1 VVDKGVSTSTLAIA
15 VRRDGERTV
24 LALTGELDLHTR
36 DALIRATVLAL
47 DDPLPLLEFDAS
59 GLTFCDSSGMSAFLA
74 VRNIAEE
81 HEARVVLTRPS
92 DQVRALL
99 RVSGLHQ
106 LLTGEPVDE

>member
-1 VVDKGVSTSTLAIA
+1 MSTSTLAIT
-15 VRRDGERTV
+15 VTRDGERTL

-47 DDPLPLLEFDAS
+47 EEPLSLLEFDARELS
-59 GLTFCDSSGMSAFLA
+59 FCDSSGMSAFLA

-81 HEARVVLTRPS
+81 HGARVLLTCPS

-99 RVSGLHQ
+99 RVSGLHE
-106 LLTGEPVDE
+106 LLTGKPADDDE

>member
-1 VVDKGVSTSTLAIA
+1 VSTSTLAIT
-15 VRRDGERTV
+15 VTRDGERTL

-47 DDPLPLLEFDAS
+47 EEPLSLLEFDARELS
-59 GLTFCDSSGMSAFLA
+59 FCDSSGMSAFLA

-81 HEARVVLTRPS
+81 HGARVLLTCPS

-99 RVSGLHQ
+99 RVSGLHE
-106 LLTGEPVDE
+106 LLTGKPADDPD

>member
-1 VVDKGVSTSTLAIA
+1 VSTSALAIA
-15 VRRDGERTV
+15 VSRDGGRTF

-47 DDPLPLLEFDAS
+47 DEPISLLSFDVS
-59 GLTFCDSSGMSAFLA
+59 ELTFCDSSGMSAFLA

-81 HEARVVLTRPS
+81 HGARVLLTRPS

-99 RVSGLHQ
+99 RVSGLHE
-106 LLTGEPVDE
+106 LLTGEPVGEE

>member
-1 VVDKGVSTSTLAIA
+1 VSTSALAIA
-15 VRRDGERTV
+15 VTKDGERTR

-47 DDPLPLLEFDAS
+47 DETLDLLEFDAS
-59 GLTFCDSSGMSAFLA
+59 ELTFCDSSGMSAFLA

-81 HEARVVLTRPS
+81 HGARILLTRPS

-99 RVSGLHQ
+99 KVSGLHE
-106 LLTGEPVDE
+106 LLTGQRIDEQ